1 MRSGSVRVGE
11 DEIVL
16 RAVERI
22 AYSHPSVGI
31 GLIGSSVIV
40 NCKTGIIA
48 LVNIPGG
55 LAGRP
60 VESFHC
66 EVEREF
72 ERLRLGSLRLYHD
85 IVNEESVVRFACQCA
100 GRGGIAGNR
109 DNGRLVRSRY
119 CERVILPLV
128 RNEYNGTTIA
138 HCSGSG

>member
-66 EVEREF
+66 EVEREY
-72 ERLRLGSLRLYHD
+72 ERLRRCSLSPHHD
-85 IVNEESVVRFACQCA
+85 IVNEEPVVRLSRQRASCS
-100 GRGGIAGNR
+100 GVAGNCKDSCLVCAR
-109 DNGRLVRSRY
+109 D
-119 CERVILPLV
+119 
-128 RNEYNGTTIA
+128 
-138 HCSGSG
+138 